1 MTKIK
6 MFSRS
11 EVPLA
16 VSYPGISRWCLTRK
30 RDSLVRQPQV
40 ARAVLSFPVMDIAHS
55 YRQSR
60 AHFFSL
66 QLIILCAVAASGQG
80 CTSVQPLA
88 GMVEPALL
96 EYSDERRTVRAEVAA
111 VPLEQRIE
119 AVEAD
124 LVETLV
130 RVGEGALAPRHI
142 AHDGRKGVVHLET
155 NAAVLS
161 ALAAK
166 YGVTR
171 DDETRQ
177 LAARIVKGIMGL
189 DALSGE
195 LDGFIPRYA
204 NARSLQ
210 PTDVTTHANAYTQL
224 LFAYAMA
231 DRHIGPS
238 DDIRQ
243 HVSLIY
249 QKFVED
255 DFALRHRDGSY
266 VSKANV
272 RNGFITLNA
281 RRAFDRRLLD
291 EAAFQLGDEQ
301 TRELVQA
308 HRWRGKL
315 LGPRYARFFA
325 VELPTTSSS
334 WLNLQALVG
343 LSLLDEPYDHEVVRL
358 ANRYRR
364 DNNPFFRTLSG
375 LHGGEEDLTAIRA
388 RLEEFPYPATS
399 SGIIN
404 SHRDDLAM
412 APRNYIKFSAVPESR
427 EPLPL
432 YEVRSSTYLWKRSLR
447 EIDSMPEERPE
458 TLLGHDL
465 LQAYWFYRLLE
476 SGPESVRNH

>member
-1 MTKIK
+1 MHSAI
-6 MFSRS
+6 
-11 EVPLA
+11 A
-16 VSYPGISRWCLTRK
+16 DRK
-30 RDSLVRQPQV
+30 LSTHRLGLLLVLWV
-40 ARAVLSFPVMDIAHS
+40 
-55 YRQSR
+55 
-60 AHFFSL
+60 
-66 QLIILCAVAASGQG
+66 VAAGQG
-80 CTSVQPLA
+80 CSSVQPLA
-88 GMVEPALL
+88 SFVEPALL
-96 EYSDERRTVRAEVAA
+96 EYSDDRRAVRAQVAS

-119 AVEAD
+119 AVETD

-130 RVGEGALAPRHI
+130 HVGDGALAPRHI

-166 YGVTR
+166 YAVTR
-171 DDETRQ
+171 DDETKQ
-177 LAARIVKGIMGL
+177 LAAQIVKGIMGL

-238 DDIRQ
+238 NDIRQ

-249 QKFVED
+249 QKFAED
-255 DFALRHRDGSY
+255 NFSLRHRDGSY

-272 RNGFITLNA
+272 RNGFVTFNA

-291 EAAFQLGDEQ
+291 EAAFQLGDER
-301 TRELVQA
+301 TRELVKE
-308 HRWRGKL
+308 HRWHGKL

-343 LSLLDEPYDHEVVRL
+343 LSLLGERYDRDIVRL

-364 DNNPFFRTLSG
+364 DNNPFFRTLAG
-375 LHGGEEDLTAIRA
+375 LHGGEEDLAAIRA
-388 RLEEFPYPATS
+388 RLAEFPYPATS

-404 SHRDDLAM
+404 SHRDDLEM

-447 EIDSMPEERPE
+447 EIDSMPEEHPE

-476 SGPESVRNH
+476 SGSDSARRPWINRSCAWIDVAPSGVHSEIAFIHFLPQH